1 MRVCMRVC
9 MEIGIRT
16 HDQDQDQG
24 HDQDHDQHTTGH
36 GTPPEKRG
44 TRASRPEWCKCS
56 GHLKG
61 LQAAPEAKQE
71 SNKQIFALYIGIE
84 KYLQKKLKKFASI
97 EICCN
102 FVAVIKQQTTL

>member
-1 MRVCMRVC
+1 MRVYARVYARAYDSGQ
-9 MEIGIRT
+9 IVIRT

-36 GTPPEKRG
+36 HRTPPEKRG

-84 KYLQKKLKKFASI
+84 KYLQKKLKK
-97 EICCN
+97 ICKYRN
-102 FVAVIKQQTTL
+102 LL